1 MSQRGANV
9 STAHLH
15 VFRADVFLRFSCTL
29 SSGQQVWL
37 TADQVL
43 DRGGHA
49 KLLQYAHD
57 LRTNG
62 ELPAPGTVSIY
73 TAGYPCQE
81 LSIANRKARS
91 EGLFDSGQVCP
102 EAAHLV

>member
-1 MSQRGANV
+1 M
-9 STAHLH
+9 
-15 VFRADVFLRFSCTL
+15 FRADVFLRFSCML

-37 TADQVL
+37 TADQAL

-49 KLLQYAHD
+49 NLLQYVLN
-57 LRTNG
+57 LRASG

-81 LSIANRKARS
+81 LSIANRKVRS
-91 EGLFDSGQVCP
+91 EGLFDSGQVC
-102 EAAHLV
+102 L